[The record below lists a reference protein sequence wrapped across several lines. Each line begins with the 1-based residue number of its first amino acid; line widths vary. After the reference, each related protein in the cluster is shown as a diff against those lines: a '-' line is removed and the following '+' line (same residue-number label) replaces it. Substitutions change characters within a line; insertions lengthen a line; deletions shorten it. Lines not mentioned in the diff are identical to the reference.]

1 MLIWNGYTIEEM
13 DDETAA
19 AMIKNGAAVEV
30 GPFDGLRQFPTK
42 QEMAEASGAGYSTK
56 DMTAK
61 KKPGPKPKGS
71 E

>member
-1 MLIWNGYTIEEM
+1 MLIWNGLHIEEM

-19 AMIKNGAAVEV
+19 AMIKNGDAVEV

-42 QEMAEASGAGYSTK
+42 QEMADAAGATYSTK

-61 KKPGPKPKGS
+61 KSRTAKKDAQ
-71 E
+71 

>member
-13 DDETAA
+13 DDETGS

-42 QEMAEASGAGYSTK
+42 QEMAETAGAGYSTK

-61 KKPGPKPKGS
+61 RRGRPPKDAQ
-71 E
+71 

>member
-1 MLIWNGYTIEEM
+1 MLIWNGLHIEEM

-42 QEMAEASGAGYSTK
+42 QEMAEAAGAEYSTK
-56 DMTAK
+56 DMAAK
-61 KKPGPKPKGS
+61 RRGRPPKDAQ
-71 E
+71 